1 MMKIPVNRRREAMYM
16 KSIEKRNREETAL
29 LLSLVW
35 PCVLENLTT
44 TLVSLV
50 DTAMVGAAGAAATA
64 AVGLCTSPIWLMNGL
79 ARALGVGGMAMTA
92 RAVGARDRALA
103 EYTAQQ
109 VLRTAMLLA
118 ATISLVLFFGAP
130 IIPVLMQATPEVCA
144 GAETYL
150 RITSLSCFIHYTA
163 LVMGALLRSAGDMK
177 TPMAAG
183 IAANVINVAGNFLL
197 IYPTRTISLFGISFV
212 MWGADLGVA
221 GAAIASGAGM
231 ALSGA
236 WLLWRMAG
244 RRSALR
250 IRLDMKSRWDK
261 QLLTRVL
268 RIAAPAALE
277 RVVINGGQII
287 YAAMFASVGTAS
299 AAVYHIICTIEAIG
313 YMPANGFSSAA
324 TALVGQKLGADDP
337 DAAERIG
344 KKSVYLALM
353 LLCAVGVMMALS
365 RSVLSAL
372 FTTDQTV
379 RMLSNG
385 LVILCGAVQPL
396 NALSIVT
403 QGALGGAGDTAR
415 PFVYSLL
422 TMWGVR
428 VPSAYLLGFVLNGG
442 VYGIYFAMHLDL
454 AVRSALLLGRFG
466 RGEWKKRRV

>member
-1 MMKIPVNRRREAMYM
+1 MNKGMRQ
-16 KSIEKRNREETAL
+16 RNREETAL

-50 DTAMVGAAGAAATA
+50 DTAMVGSAGAAATA
-64 AVGLCTSPIWLMNGL
+64 AVGLCTSPTWLMNGL
-79 ARALGVGGMAMTA
+79 TRALGIGGMAMTA
-92 RAVGARDRALA
+92 RAVGARDHSLA
-103 EYTAQQ
+103 EHTAQQ
-109 VLRTAMLLA
+109 VLRAAMLLA
-118 ATISLVLFFGAP
+118 AAISLVLFFGAP

-150 RITSLSCFIHYTA
+150 RITSLSSFIHYTA
-163 LVMGALLRSAGDMK
+163 LVMGALLRGAGDMK

-183 IAANVINVAGNFLL
+183 IAANVINVIGNYLL
-197 IYPTRTISLFGISFV
+197 IYPTRTVSLFGVSFT

-221 GAAIASGAGM
+221 GAAIASSASM
-231 ALSGA
+231 AVSGA

-244 RRSALR
+244 RRSLLR
-250 IRLDMKSRWDK
+250 IRLDLRRRWDT
-261 QLLTRVL
+261 QLLDRVL
-268 RIAAPAALE
+268 RIATPAALE

-299 AAVYHIICTIEAIG
+299 SAVYHIICTIEAIG

-324 TALVGQKLGADDP
+324 TALVGQKLGAGDP

-344 KKSVYLALM
+344 KKSVRLALM
-353 LLCAVGVMMALS
+353 LLCVIGGMMALC
-365 RSVLSAL
+365 RYTLPVL
-372 FTTDQTV
+372 FTEDQAV
-379 RMLSNG
+379 LMLCEG
-385 LVILCGAVQPL
+385 LMILCGAVQPL

-415 PFVYSLL
+415 PFVYSLM

-428 VPSAYLLGFVLNGG
+428 VPSAYLLGFGLNWG

-454 AVRSALLLGRFG
+454 MVRSALLLRRFG